1 MNPVIWTFSQGPSGT
16 LTLIDRD
23 LSRRENHY
31 RPDRAGGDRRE
42 GVPLAVEPERRGDE
56 GDGQDGLTRG
66 PNRRVASTAR
76 SGIVFHRKK
85 GADSWTLRHS
95 SSAQPGSPD
104 AASRMNS
111 STSARRST
119 AFRVSRKAWSQ
130 ASPMSPR
137 TCSTRKA

>member
-1 MNPVIWTFSQGPSGT
+1 MNPVIWTSSQGPSGT
-16 LTLIDRD
+16 LTPIDRD
-23 LSRRENHY
+23 LSRRENHN
-31 RPDRAGGDRRE
+31 RSDRAGGDRRK

-56 GDGQDGLTRG
+56 GDGEDGLTRG
-66 PNRRVASTAR
+66 PNDSKV
-76 SGIVFHRKK
+76 GIGFHRKK
-85 GADSWTLRHS
+85 GADPWTLRHS

-104 AASRMNS
+104 AASRRNS

>member
-1 MNPVIWTFSQGPSGT
+1 MNPVIWTSSQGPSGT

-23 LSRRENHY
+23 LSRRENHN
-31 RPDRAGGDRRE
+31 RSDRAGGDRRK

-66 PNRRVASTAR
+66 PNRLVASTAR

-85 GADSWTLRHS
+85 GADPCTLRH

-111 STSARRST
+111 STSARRS
-119 AFRVSRKAWSQ
+119 
-130 ASPMSPR
+130 
-137 TCSTRKA
+137 